1 MSHKK
6 EEGDAER
13 RSQADEMNKR
23 EERKETGRHRRAEGE
38 DEEEKMLTKQTEPEC
53 ISIKT
58 PRSGVAPQP
67 Y

>member
-1 MSHKK
+1 
-6 EEGDAER
+6 
-13 RSQADEMNKR
+13 MNKR